1 MSITTGQLTIGTT
14 AVQIDGN
21 DVNPVMLKVHNLDAT
36 KQLFIGGANVTTANG
51 YVLDKGE
58 QLDFTL
64 PAGESIFMISSGNN
78 HQISWMKVAHY

>member
-21 DVNPVMLKVHNLDAT
+21 DVNPVTLKVHNLDAT

-64 PAGESIFMISSGNN
+64 PAGQSVFIISSGNN
-78 HQISWMKVAHY
+78 HQIAWMRIGHY